1 MDAESGSGTNGE
13 PEASGRCAIG
23 GLVAIDQ
30 PKARLAFV
38 RLNVEADSST
48 VGQLGMATG
57 SHQLAHMGIGLA
69 FQEQRSDTRLQGF
82 NLSSLGES
90 GLGGK
95 RRQLGYIAL
104 DTVGKLNPELGSGFF
119 AHDLSNLNAEI
130 GKRLSAVLR
139 TLGSTASNS
148 LGRQG
153 FDFVVGAPILHRRD
167 LATHLAHLRFQVA
180 QHLEKLSGLRP
191 WQERHWE
198 QNTPAVRCI
207 RQSLRSRQAMCL
219 LTS

>member
-1 MDAESGSGTNGE
+1 
-13 PEASGRCAIG
+13 
-23 GLVAIDQ
+23 
-30 PKARLAFV
+30 
-38 RLNVEADSST
+38 
-48 VGQLGMATG
+48 
-57 SHQLAHMGIGLA
+57 MGIRLA
-69 FQEQRSDTRLQGF
+69 FQEQRGDAPLQGF
-82 NLSSLGES
+82 NLRPLDGSGICGE
-90 GLGGK
+90 
-95 RRQLGYIAL
+95 RRQLDYVAL
-104 DTVGKLNPELGSGFF
+104 YAIGKLNPDLGSGFS

-130 GKRLSAVLR
+130 GECLSAVFGA
-139 TLGSTASNS
+139 LGSAASNS

-180 QHLEKLSGLRP
+180 QHLEELSGLRP

>member
-1 MDAESGSGTNGE
+1 MHFD
-13 PEASGRCAIG
+13 
-23 GLVAIDQ
+23 
-30 PKARLAFV
+30 
-38 RLNVEADSST
+38 VEADPST
-48 VGQLGMATG
+48 VSQLGMAAG
-57 SHQLAHMGIGLA
+57 PHQLACMGIRLA
-69 FQEQRSDTRLQGF
+69 FQEQLGDASLQGV
-82 NLSSLGES
+82 NLGPLGGF

-104 DTVGKLNPELGSGFF
+104 DAIGKLNLDPWNGLS

-130 GKRLSAVLR
+130 GECLNAVFGA
-139 TLGSTASNS
+139 LGGAASNS

-153 FDFVVGAPILHRRD
+153 FDFVVGAPILNRRN

-180 QHLEKLSGLRP
+180 QHLEELSGLRP
-191 WQERHWE
+191 WQERHRG
-198 QNTPAVRCI
+198 QDTPAVRCI